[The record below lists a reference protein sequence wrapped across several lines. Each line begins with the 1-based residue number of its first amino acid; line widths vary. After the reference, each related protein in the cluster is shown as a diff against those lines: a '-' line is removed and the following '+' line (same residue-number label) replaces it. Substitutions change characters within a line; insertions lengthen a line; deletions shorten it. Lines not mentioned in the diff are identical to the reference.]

1 MNQKLNTLKMT
12 WKLTKLMSPKK
23 RLVYTLCTAIGPGM
37 NKPTQGDN
45 LTHLLLAEPVSVSFV
60 QLHATGI

>member
-1 MNQKLNTLKMT
+1 MNQKLNPLMMR
-12 WKLTKLMSPKK
+12 WKLTKMTNPKK
-23 RLVYTLCTAIGPGM
+23 RLVYTLCTAIGPGT